1 MTSQEFLTEFDTQLA
16 QLNWAIKINFPR
28 KRLKRIF
35 NKLES
40 IDRNDFQIAQD
51 EKELDS
57 FWINWKKPRSA
68 IDNNRMQQTTTLIHY
83 FEIKYN
89 LVDTQNYQRLIGFTG
104 LIMLG
109 ISRIYGHQLS
119 NIFIA
124 LGTLILVY
132 FARIIFIKE
141 SRKY

>member
-89 LVDTQNYQRLIGFTG
+89 LVDIHNYLPYFAYSGI
-104 LIMLG
+104 IMLIIG
-109 ISRIYGHQLS
+109 NIYGHKAS

-124 LGTLILVY
+124 FGILALFHVLK
-132 FARIIFIKE
+132 ILFIKE